1 MPDGLVLVTG
11 IAGEIGG
18 YLGNELRREGRT
30 VCGLD
35 RQLPSDVN
43 FDPHTFQQCDLTDAR
58 ETEARIQL
66 FHDQFGAFDA
76 VINCAAL
83 IANSPLISFVDGR
96 LQHHSFEL
104 WDQVLSSSLS
114 SAFYVTACTVPKMV
128 TAGKKGVIINISS
141 ICARG
146 NPGQSA
152 YSAAKAGLNGL
163 TISLAKELGPMG
175 IRAAAVAPGYFDTSS
190 TRNNISDARMK
201 EIKSA
206 TPLRRLGKIEEVWG
220 AVQFI
225 LNNSYV
231 TGTVIEI
238 DGGLVL

>member
-1 MPDGLVLVTG
+1 MSDGVVLVTG

-18 YLGNELRREGRT
+18 YLGNQLRREGRT

-35 RQLPSDVN
+35 QRPPSSVE
-43 FDPHTFQQCDLTDAR
+43 FDDRTFQQCDLTDAQD
-58 ETEARIQL
+58 TEKKIQL
-66 FHDQFGAFDA
+66 FHEEFGAFDA
-76 VINCAAL
+76 VINCAAQ
-83 IANSPLISFVDGR
+83 IANSPLISFINGQ
-96 LQHHSFEL
+96 LEHHSFEL
-104 WDQVLSSSLS
+104 WDQVILSSLS

-152 YSAAKAGLNGL
+152 YSAAKAGLNGF
-163 TISLAKELGPMG
+163 TMSLAKELGPMG
-175 IRAAAVAPGYFDTSS
+175 IRAVAIAPGYFETSS
-190 TRNNISDARMK
+190 TRNNVSEAKLK
-201 EIKSA
+201 EIKFA
-206 TPLRRLGKIEEVWG
+206 VPLRRLGRIEEVWS
-220 AVQFI
+220 AVEFI
-225 LNNSYV
+225 LNNSYI